1 MMVLLEI
8 TKKYNKIMILKYKE
22 FLAEKANVE
31 KADPCWNGYNQ
42 IGTKNLNGKIVP
54 NCVRIKPK
62 KK

>member
-1 MMVLLEI
+1 
-8 TKKYNKIMILKYKE
+8 MILKYKE
-22 FLAEKANVE
+22 FLAEKANDE